1 MAGAMAGCDGILP
14 GSCFLLGVG
23 RNRRKALLV
32 TGYFTLSDGRTLP
45 VRDGFLIGRVA
56 GCDAVID
63 DSKASRRHARI
74 IVEAGVVEI
83 EDLGS
88 SNGTLLNGKPVTRR
102 LLRAGD
108 QVQIGAT
115 VLNYADGAP
124 PGRGATSPAPAGG
137 GGDLFGDDD
146 DLFGATATSAA
157 PAAPERPVPSAA
169 PVVRS
174 PAPLPPA
181 APPPVV
187 PPPAPAPPPARVVE
201 FADEVVEV
209 RKTPA
214 AAKDAARPAAG
225 GVAPALQTQQ
235 RVLQFHQHAQASG
248 GVLGDDVS
256 QLSSSTR
263 LLLYGLVL
271 AVVVGLGW
279 LSLWLAR
286 G

>member
-137 GGDLFGDDD
+137 GGDLFG
-146 DLFGATATSAA
+146 ATATSAA

>member
-1 MAGAMAGCDGILP
+1 M
-14 GSCFLLGVG
+14 
-23 RNRRKALLV
+23 

-108 QVQIGAT
+108 AVQIGAT
-115 VLNYADGAP
+115 VLTYAEGAP
-124 PGRGATSPAPAGG
+124 PGRAASPVPTATAG

-146 DLFGATATSAA
+146 DDLFGATATGAA
-157 PAAPERPVPSAA
+157 PAAP
-169 PVVRS
+169 
-174 PAPLPPA
+174 PAPPTPPTQSSPSRPTPPPPSRPA
-181 APPPVV
+181 ASEPPPVAPRAPV
-187 PPPAPAPPPARVVE
+187 PPPAASPPPSRVVE

-209 RKTPA
+209 RKAPA
-214 AAKDAARPAAG
+214 AAKETAKPAAG
-225 GVAPALQTQQ
+225 GTAPVVQSQQ
-235 RVLQFHQHAQASG
+235 RVLQFHQHAAARG
-248 GVLGDDVS
+248 GVLSDDVS
-256 QLSSSTR
+256 QIGGSAR
-263 LLLYGLVL
+263 AFLYAGVLVVAL
-271 AVVVGLGW
+271 GLGW
-279 LSLWLAR
+279 LALWLAR